1 MKNKIIA
8 LALAGA
14 LTLTPA
20 LAVQEE
26 KFPALQPYPGYSD
39 VRETDWFYDNAK
51 LCFEISIITGTDKG
65 FEPGKILT
73 GPECAAIAARLREG
87 LTGKPIPASSDPSL
101 PWYQPYVDYLGEAA
115 VESGSSLY
123 GLIKWYDKALFE
135 GPATRYDFLVFM
147 ALAADGSEDYFP
159 TINTLTYADIP
170 DVTNDNLVL
179 RFYNIGILTGKDAY
193 GTFDAQD
200 ILSRAEAAAMVSR
213 MARPE
218 LRKTFTTED
227 YSPFTA
233 AGLAPSTVLFQNG
246 VTAEAYLQE
255 VNRAIAK
262 WETALGED
270 FNWHRDTGDG
280 KTVLTHVKEDTLSAL
295 GVTAKEGT
303 QAYQDFDVQVY
314 YACLISLTGTTLG

>member
-1 MKNKIIA
+1 MNRKLIA

-14 LTLTPA
+14 LAFTPV
-20 LAVQEE
+20 LAAEAD
-26 KFPALQPYPGYSD
+26 KFPAVQDYPGYSD

-51 LCFEISIITGTDKG
+51 LCYETGIITGTDKG

-73 GPECAAIAARLREG
+73 GPECAAMAARLREG
-87 LTGKPIPASSDPSL
+87 LTGKPIPAFSDPSL
-101 PWYQPYVDYLGEAA
+101 PWYQPYVDYLEEAA
-115 VESGSSLY
+115 QESGSSLY

-159 TINTLTYADIP
+159 ALNALTFADIP
-170 DVTNDNLVL
+170 DVTDDNVVL

-193 GTFDAQD
+193 GTFDAQGT
-200 ILSRAEAAAMVSR
+200 LSRAEAAAMVSR

-233 AGLAPSTVLFQNG
+233 AHMTPSTVLFSNG
-246 VTAEAYLQE
+246 VTAEAYLRE
-255 VNRAIAK
+255 VNGAIAK
-262 WETALGED
+262 WERALEED

-280 KTVLTHVKEDTLSAL
+280 KTVLTHVKEDTLAAL

-314 YACLISLTGTTLG
+314 YARLISLTGTILG